1 MIYLQD
7 RQIAV
12 IGIDHGYGN
21 IKTANTITPTGV
33 SAHASEPLFRGNTLV
48 FNGMYYRVG
57 EGHKEF
63 IADKATDEDFYILTL
78 MGVACEL
85 GIRNLQEANVHLAVG
100 LPLTWVRSQQSTFRQ
115 YLLKNRDVE
124 FTFNGKPFSVHMA
137 ECSVYP
143 QGYAAVVG
151 QYGLLKGSVLLA
163 DIGNGTMNLLYIEDK
178 RPDSRRCWT
187 EKFGVNQCLIRAKN
201 AIWDKYGAKVDDAVV
216 ERILRD
222 GTADVAQKYID
233 CVTEVARRYVGEIF
247 DTLRRYEYNPDF
259 VRLLIV
265 GGGGCLVRNFGSYD
279 AARTTILD
287 DLCAAAK
294 GYEFLASA
302 EYRRR

>member
-7 RQIAV
+7 RQLAV

-100 LPLTWVRSQQSTFRQ
+100 LPLTWVRSQQSTFR
-115 YLLKNRDVE
+115 N
-124 FTFNGKPFSVHMA
+124 TS
-137 ECSVYP
+137 
-143 QGYAAVVG
+143 
-151 QYGLLKGSVLLA
+151 
-163 DIGNGTMNLLYIEDK
+163 
-178 RPDSRRCWT
+178 
-187 EKFGVNQCLIRAKN
+187 
-201 AIWDKYGAKVDDAVV
+201 
-216 ERILRD
+216 
-222 GTADVAQKYID
+222 
-233 CVTEVARRYVGEIF
+233 
-247 DTLRRYEYNPDF
+247 
-259 VRLLIV
+259 
-265 GGGGCLVRNFGSYD
+265 
-279 AARTTILD
+279 
-287 DLCAAAK
+287 
-294 GYEFLASA
+294 
-302 EYRRR
+302 

>member
-1 MIYLQD
+1 MIYLQH
-7 RQIAV
+7 RQLAV

-33 SAHASEPLFRGNTLV
+33 SAHTAEPLFRGNTLV

-78 MGVACEL
+78 MGVAREL

-124 FTFNGKPFSVHMA
+124 FTFNGRPFSVHMA

-151 QYGLLKGSVLLA
+151 QYGLL
-163 DIGNGTMNLLYIEDK
+163 
-178 RPDSRRCWT
+178 
-187 EKFGVNQCLIRAKN
+187 
-201 AIWDKYGAKVDDAVV
+201 
-216 ERILRD
+216 
-222 GTADVAQKYID
+222 
-233 CVTEVARRYVGEIF
+233 
-247 DTLRRYEYNPDF
+247 
-259 VRLLIV
+259 
-265 GGGGCLVRNFGSYD
+265 
-279 AARTTILD
+279 
-287 DLCAAAK
+287 
-294 GYEFLASA
+294 
-302 EYRRR
+302 

>member
-1 MIYLQD
+1 MIYLQH
-7 RQIAV
+7 RQLAV

-33 SAHASEPLFRGNTLV
+33 SAHTAEPLFRGNTLV

-78 MGVACEL
+78 MGVAREL

-124 FTFNGKPFSVHMA
+124 FTFNGRPFSVHMA

-178 RPDSRRCWT
+178 RSDSRRCWT
-187 EKFGVNQCLIRAKN
+187 EKFGVNQCLIRARN
-201 AIWDKYGAKVDDAVV
+201 AIWDKYGAKVGDAMV
-216 ERILRD
+216 ERILRT

-247 DTLRRYEYNPDF
+247 DTLRRYEYDPDF

-265 GGGGCLVRNFGSYD
+265 GAED
-279 AARTTILD
+279 ALSET
-287 DLCAAAK
+287 
-294 GYEFLASA
+294 LAPGM
-302 EYRRR
+302 RRE